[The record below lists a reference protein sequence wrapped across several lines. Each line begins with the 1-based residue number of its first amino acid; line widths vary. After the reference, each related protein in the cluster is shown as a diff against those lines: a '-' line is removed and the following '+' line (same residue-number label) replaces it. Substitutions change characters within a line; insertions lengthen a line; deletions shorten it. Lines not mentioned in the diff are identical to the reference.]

1 MTSRNPDGT
10 IKTSVYRKATHTDK
24 YLQFNSH
31 HPTQHKRSVARTLLD
46 RAKNIPS
53 TNTDKLSEVQHVVD
67 AVKINGYTDQF
78 IRSCQSTTVSTNQS
92 QTSRGFVT
100 LPYLQGI
107 SEKIARTLNQFNINV
122 AHKPVMTVGSILK
135 KPKEKFSKDLSTGV
149 IYKINCKDCDK
160 VCIGQTSRALKS
172 RTREH
177 KRAIFT
183 GDRNSLLT
191 QHCIKHNHNFDLDD
205 VKIIDRCSQWS
216 KRLFLEAWHSIRDL
230 YIPNI
235 YKALGNPK

>member
-1 MTSRNPDGT
+1 M
-10 IKTSVYRKATHTDK
+10 
-24 YLQFNSH
+24 
-31 HPTQHKRSVARTLLD
+31 
-46 RAKNIPS
+46 
-53 TNTDKLSEVQHVVD
+53 VD
-67 AVKINGYTDQF
+67 ALKINGYTDQF

-122 AHKPVMTVGSILK
+122 AHKPIMTVGSILK

-160 VCIGQTSRALKS
+160 VYIGQTSRALRS

-191 QHCIKHNHNFDLDD
+191 QHCIKNNHNFDLDD

-216 KRLFLEAWHSIRDL
+216 KDYF
-230 YIPNI
+230 
-235 YKALGNPK
+235 

>member
-1 MTSRNPDGT
+1 M
-10 IKTSVYRKATHTDK
+10 
-24 YLQFNSH
+24 
-31 HPTQHKRSVARTLLD
+31 
-46 RAKNIPS
+46 
-53 TNTDKLSEVQHVVD
+53 VD
-67 AVKINGYTDQF
+67 ALKINGYTEQF

-92 QTSRGFVT
+92 HTNRGFVT

-107 SEKIARTLNQFNINV
+107 SEKIARTLNHFNINV

-135 KPKEKFSKDLSTGV
+135 KPKDKFSKDISTGV

-160 VCIGQTSRALKS
+160 VYIGQTSRALRS

-183 GDRNSLLT
+183 GDRSSLLV
-191 QHCIKHNHNFDLDD
+191 QHCKKHNHEFDLDN

-216 KRLFLEAWHSIRDL
+216 KRLFLEAWHPVREPNATNEHI
-230 YIPNI
+230 YIPDI